1 LSAPEK
7 RIRKGAKEGS
17 NWNDKNLVKAA
28 RLSGDSRERREEN
41 NNSPAFNSTANQ
53 DNKARGKKRALP
65 PPKIKPTERW
75 ALRARCREA
84 REKQKR
90 VIEMIR

>member
-1 LSAPEK
+1 MSAPEN

-53 DNKARGKKRALP
+53 DNKARGKKERFRRQKSSRPNAGHCGRDVE
-65 PPKIKPTERW
+65 KP
-75 ALRARCREA
+75 ARS
-84 REKQKR
+84 KKGS
-90 VIEMIR
+90 